1 VGAANP
7 KLWPIFAG
15 LIGRPELTQDP
26 RFKGVGDRVK
36 NRPALEKEIEV
47 ATSKE
52 TRAHWLAKCEGAG
65 IPAGP
70 IYRVPEALADP
81 HAQARGMVQ
90 ELVHPQ
96 AGRVKVLGNPVKLSR
111 SPATFRVAAPLLGA
125 DTDAVLAGAGYT
137 PAEIGALRA
146 KRVV

>member
-1 VGAANP
+1 

-52 TRAHWLAKCEGAG
+52 TRAHWLAKCEAAG

-70 IYRVPEALADP
+70 IYTVPEALAHP

-90 ELVHPQ
+90 ELVHAQ
-96 AGRVKVLGNPVKLSR
+96 AGRVKALGNPVKLSH
-111 SPATFRVAAPLLGA
+111 SPARLGAAAPVLGA
-125 DTDAVLAGAGYT
+125 DTDAVLTGLGYSS
-137 PAEIGALRA
+137 AEIETLRA
-146 KRVV
+146 KKAV